1 MSANQKLVQ
10 LTLQE
15 LYCPEK
21 LFDKEEKWPKLLC
34 WGNFIVFSKPD
45 FKTGFSRWNVFAW
58 FCFWKDLQYKVDLS
72 WHKSQAFLI
81 QPME

>member
-34 WGNFIVFSKPD
+34 
-45 FKTGFSRWNVFAW
+45 
-58 FCFWKDLQYKVDLS
+58 
-72 WHKSQAFLI
+72 
-81 QPME
+81 